1 VSDSLPV
8 APPSRGRDRELIV
21 GIFVIVGVLSV
32 LATLFTLTD
41 AAFFRGRYIVTTIVP
56 DAGGIRKGD
65 PVQMRGVNIG
75 RVKSFHISQQGV
87 AVRLEIEGEY
97 QIPSDSRVELK
108 SAGLLGGIAADIVPG
123 SAATF
128 LKGGEVMPG
137 SRPAGAF
144 DSAGD
149 IADKAQKTL
158 GNLQE
163 MLSKK
168 TVEDVQA
175 STAEL
180 LSLLRQ
186 LSAVTGEQRKQLL
199 ALTTSLNKSAAGLE
213 KATSGPELQDA
224 VKRIDALSQRLET
237 LTGSLERSSHSVE
250 VVLGRIERG
259 EGTLGRISKD
269 DALYV
274 NANEATVSLNN
285 TIVEMKKLMED
296 IRKQPKKYFKVSV
309 F

>member
-1 VSDSLPV
+1 VSDPLPV
-8 APPSRGRDRELIV
+8 APPARGHDRELIV
-21 GIFVIVGVLSV
+21 GLFVIVGVLSV
-32 LATLFTLTD
+32 LGALFTLTD
-41 AAFFRGRYIVTTIVP
+41 AAMFRGRYIVTTVVP

-65 PVQMRGVNIG
+65 PVQTRGVNIG
-75 RVKSFHISQQGV
+75 RVKSFQIAQQGV
-87 AVRLEIEGEY
+87 AIQLEIEGEY
-97 QIPSDSRVELK
+97 KVPSDSRVELR

-123 SAATF
+123 SATAF
-128 LKGGEVMPG
+128 LRGGDVIQG
-137 SRPAGAF
+137 SRPAGPL

-175 STAEL
+175 SSAEL
-180 LSLLRQ
+180 LSLLKQ
-186 LSAVTGEQRKQLL
+186 LSATTGEQRKQLL
-199 ALTTSLNKSAAGLE
+199 ALTTSLNKSATGLE

-224 VKRIDALSQRLET
+224 IKRLDALSQRLET
-237 LTGSLERSSHSVE
+237 LTGSLERSSHSME

-259 EGTLGRISKD
+259 EGTLGKFSKD
-269 DALYV
+269 DALYL
-274 NANEATVSLNN
+274 NANEATVSLNK
-285 TIVEMKKLMED
+285 TIVEMKTLMED

>member
-1 VSDSLPV
+1 MSDSLPV

-21 GIFVIVGVLSV
+21 GTFVIVGVLAV

-41 AAFFRGRYIVTTIVP
+41 AAFFRGRYVVTTIVP

-87 AVRLEIEGEY
+87 AVVLEIEGEY

-108 SAGLLGGIAADIVPG
+108 SAGLLGGIAADVVPG

-128 LKGGEVMPG
+128 LKRGDVMQG
-137 SRPAGAF
+137 SRPAGPF
-144 DSAGD
+144 DAAGD

-175 STAEL
+175 SSAEL
-180 LSLLRQ
+180 LSLLKQ
-186 LSAVTGEQRKQLL
+186 LSAVTGEQRKQLME
-199 ALTTSLNKSAAGLE
+199 LTTSLNKSAAGLE

-224 VKRIDALSQRLET
+224 IKRLDALSQRLET

-259 EGTLGRISKD
+259 EGTLGKISKD
-269 DALYV
+269 DALYL
-274 NANEATVSLNN
+274 NANEATVSLNH
-285 TIVEMKKLMED
+285 TIVEMKTLMED

>member
-1 VSDSLPV
+1 MSDSLPV

-41 AAFFRGRYIVTTIVP
+41 AAFFRGRYIVTTMVP

-108 SAGLLGGIAADIVPG
+108 SAGLLGGIAADVVTG
-123 SAATF
+123 SATTF
-128 LKGGEVMPG
+128 LKGGDVMQG

-144 DSAGD
+144 DAAGD

-175 STAEL
+175 SSAEL
-180 LSLLRQ
+180 LSLLKQ
-186 LSAVTGEQRKQLL
+186 LSAVTAEQRKQLL
-199 ALTTSLNKSAAGLE
+199 SLTTSLNKSATGLE

-224 VKRIDALSQRLET
+224 IKRLDALSQRLET
-237 LTGSLERSSHSVE
+237 MTGSLERSSHSME

-259 EGTLGRISKD
+259 EGTLGKFSKD
-269 DALYV
+269 DALYL
-274 NANEATVSLNN
+274 NANEATVSLNK
-285 TIVEMKKLMED
+285 TIVEMKTLMED

>member
-1 VSDSLPV
+1 
-8 APPSRGRDRELIV
+8 
-21 GIFVIVGVLSV
+21 
-32 LATLFTLTD
+32 
-41 AAFFRGRYIVTTIVP
+41 
-56 DAGGIRKGD
+56 
-65 PVQMRGVNIG
+65 MRGVNIG
-75 RVKSFHISQQGV
+75 RVKSFHISAEGV
-87 AVRLEIEGEY
+87 AIRLEVEGEY
-97 QIPSDSRVELK
+97 KIPSDSRVELK
-108 SAGLLGGIAADIVPG
+108 SAGLLGGIAADVVPG
-123 SAATF
+123 TAAGF
-128 LKGGEVMPG
+128 LKSGDVMHG

-144 DSAGD
+144 DAADD
-149 IADKAQKTL
+149 IAQKAQKTL
-158 GNLQE
+158 GSLQE

-180 LSLLRQ
+180 LSLLKQ

-199 ALTTSLNKSAAGLE
+199 TLTASLNKSASGIE

-224 VKRIDALSQRLET
+224 VKRLDALTQRLDL
-237 LTGSLERSSHSVE
+237 LTASLERSSHSVE
-250 VVLGRIERG
+250 TVLGRIERG

-274 NANEATVSLNN
+274 NANEATVNLNN

>member
-1 VSDSLPV
+1 MSDSLPL

-21 GIFVIVGVLSV
+21 GIFVIVGVLAV

-41 AAFFRGRYIVTTIVP
+41 AAFFRGRYIVTTMVP

-75 RVKSFHISQQGV
+75 RVKSFHISRQGV

-108 SAGLLGGIAADIVPG
+108 SAGLLGGIAADVVPG
-123 SAATF
+123 SATTF
-128 LKGGEVMPG
+128 LKGGDVMQG
-137 SRPAGAF
+137 SRPAGPF
-144 DSAGD
+144 DAAGD

-180 LSLLRQ
+180 LSLLKQ
-186 LSAVTGEQRKQLL
+186 LSAVTAEQRKQLM

-224 VKRIDALSQRLET
+224 VKRIDALSQKLET

-259 EGTLGRISKD
+259 EGTLGKISKD
-269 DALYV
+269 DALYL
-274 NANEATVSLNN
+274 NANEATVSLNH
-285 TIVEMKKLMED
+285 TIVEMKTLMED